1 MPGVHAP
8 VRRECAQAPDAG
20 ASIIGSTPTFE
31 ETAMQ
36 PYAAR
41 PLEGRLA
48 LVTGGGQGV
57 GRGIALRLAAAG
69 AKVAVN
75 DLDPARADAVAAAI
89 RDQGG
94 SALGLAFDVTDA
106 DAARTAVSE
115 LEIDILVNNAGV
127 PPGGGRPN
135 RFAQMPPEDWQLQI
149 DLNLAALM
157 RLAQLVIPGQAAR
170 GWGRIIQISSGA
182 SSRGLA
188 IGVAAYG
195 AAKAGGESLIR
206 HLAVEYGP
214 DGITANSLALG
225 LMEGVGRAGDPS
237 VDRLIAS
244 VPIGRL
250 GRPDEVGDACVW
262 LVSDSGGLANGQ
274 VIHLNGGTVF
284 GR

>member
-1 MPGVHAP
+1 MEPH
-8 VRRECAQAPDAG
+8 
-20 ASIIGSTPTFE
+20 
-31 ETAMQ
+31 
-36 PYAAR
+36 AAR

-48 LVTGGGQGV
+48 LVTGAGQGV
-57 GRGIALRLAAAG
+57 GRGIASCLAAAG
-69 AKVAVN
+69 ATVAVN
-75 DLDPARADAVAAAI
+75 DLAPTRADAVAAEI
-89 RDQGG
+89 RDAGG
-94 SALGLAFDVTDA
+94 DAFGLAFDVTDA
-106 DAARTAVSE
+106 DAAQTAVGD

-157 RLAQLVIPGQAAR
+157 RLAQLVIPGQAER

-195 AAKAGGESLIR
+195 AAKAGGEALIR
-206 HLAVEYGP
+206 HLGVEYGP
-214 DGITANSLALG
+214 EGITANSLALG
-225 LMEGVGRAGDPS
+225 LMEGVGRAGDPA
-237 VDRLIAS
+237 VDRLIRG

-250 GRPDEVGDACVW
+250 GRPQEVGEACVW
-262 LVSDSGGLANGQ
+262 LASEAGGLVNAQ